1 MRHRENTMLFK
12 KIAFTLGAAV
22 LLHSGMAHAQWPNK
36 TVTWVVPFAA
46 GGPMDVVSRP
56 VARKM
61 AEILNVPVIVENKAG
76 AGGAMGIDYIAR
88 ATADGY
94 TIGIGSIGTQTI
106 VPHISKS
113 IKYDPITSFSNIGLL
128 GRYTNVLLVNG
139 NSKLRSVSDLTSMA
153 KQESAN
159 VTFGSA
165 GNGSSNHLS
174 GELLRAITGARMTH
188 VPYRGSA
195 PALTDLLAGNTTF
208 MFDTLNTTMARIQN
222 GSLRALAV
230 TSPKRS
236 SFLPD
241 VPTMDE
247 AGIRGY
253 SSTGGELWWGLVGPK
268 GIPQDVVTKLNKA
281 LNEALNSPDVAQQ
294 LRNQYVETKTGSPE
308 EFEKMV
314 ESSYKNWKK
323 IVVDAKLD
331 EAP

>member
-1 MRHRENTMLFK
+1 MFRK
-12 KIAFTLGAAV
+12 KISFVVVPAIAAFT
-22 LLHSGMAHAQWPNK
+22 LLHSGFAHAQWPGK
-36 TVTWVVPFAA
+36 AVTWVVPFAA

-56 VARKM
+56 VAKKM
-61 AEILNVPVIVENKAG
+61 AEILNVPVVVENKPG
-76 AGGAMGIDYIAR
+76 AGGAMGMDFIAR
-88 ATADGY
+88 AQPDGY

-106 VPHISKS
+106 VPNISKS

-139 NSKLRSVSDLTSMA
+139 NSKVRTVQDLSNVA
-153 KQESAN
+153 KQPDAN

-174 GELLRAITGARMTH
+174 GELLRAITGTKMTH

-208 MFDTLNTTMARIQN
+208 MFDTLNTTMQRIQS

-236 SFLPD
+236 VYLPD

-247 AGIRGY
+247 AGIKGY
-253 SSTGGELWWGLVGPK
+253 ANAGGELWWGVVGPK
-268 GIPQDVVTKLNKA
+268 GIPADVVAKINKA
-281 LNEALNSPDVAQQ
+281 LNEALNSQEIAQQ
-294 LRNQYVETKTGSPE
+294 LKSQYVEIWASTPS
-308 EFEKMV
+308 EFEKVV
-314 ESSYKNWKK
+314 ESSFKNWKK
-323 IVVDAKLD
+323 VVVDAKL
-331 EAP
+331 EAAQ

>member
-1 MRHRENTMLFK
+1 MFRK
-12 KIAFTLGAAV
+12 KISFVVVPAIAAFT
-22 LLHSGMAHAQWPNK
+22 LLHSGFAHAQWPGK
-36 TVTWVVPFAA
+36 AVTWVVPFAA

-56 VARKM
+56 VAKKM
-61 AEILNVPVIVENKAG
+61 AEILNVPVVVENKPG
-76 AGGAMGIDYIAR
+76 AGGAMGMDFIAR
-88 ATADGY
+88 AQPDGY

-106 VPHISKS
+106 VPNISKS

-139 NSKLRSVSDLTSMA
+139 NSKVRTVQDLSNVA
-153 KQESAN
+153 KQPDAN

-174 GELLRAITGARMTH
+174 GELLRAITGTKMTH

-208 MFDTLNTTMARIQN
+208 MFDTLNTTMQRIQS

-236 SFLPD
+236 VYLPD

-247 AGIRGY
+247 AGIKGY
-253 SSTGGELWWGLVGPK
+253 ANAGGELWWGVVGPK
-268 GIPQDVVTKLNKA
+268 GIPADVVAKINKA
-281 LNEALNSPDVAQQ
+281 LNEALNSQEIAQQ
-294 LRNQYVETKTGSPE
+294 LKSQYVEIWASTPS
-308 EFEKMV
+308 EFEKVV
-314 ESSYKNWKK
+314 ESSFKNWKK
-323 IVVDAKLD
+323 VVVDAKLE
-331 EAP
+331 EAQ